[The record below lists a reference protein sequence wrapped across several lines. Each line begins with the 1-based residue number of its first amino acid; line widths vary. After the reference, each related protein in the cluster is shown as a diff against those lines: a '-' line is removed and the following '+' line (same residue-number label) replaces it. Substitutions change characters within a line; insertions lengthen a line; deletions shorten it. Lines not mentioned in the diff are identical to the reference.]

1 VSCELDSD
9 LHLTMAVFRYNTS
22 VHVATGKAP
31 FKAMF
36 GINAFDFDAKIGWK
50 TVLDE
55 QNEDDSLPDRLRTLH
70 DEL

>member
-1 VSCELDSD
+1 
-9 LHLTMAVFRYNTS
+9 
-22 VHVATGKAP
+22 
-31 FKAMF
+31 MF
-36 GINAFDFDAKIGWK
+36 GIDAFDFDAKIGWK